1 MWNWVRRLLFGRP
14 REVQGARAGHGGE
27 APCAGRDGPNEK
39 RDAAGAG
46 WDAAEEGEFLT
57 LLDDPGDAVALDD
70 LGPDDRL
77 FLSGVL
83 RLVRERKLEIPVLP
97 QAAIEVSRL
106 LAQGDPPIGRYV
118 EVLEKD
124 PGLSVEVL
132 RTANSAFYGFRR
144 PAKGL
149 REAVVRLGLH
159 PVRGLLVMAHLRSR
173 VLRGGPFQEQAGWLN
188 DLSLALARVFRT
200 LAPDLGMDPDEAST
214 RGLLFHVEHFV
225 ILGALGAIQTAAR
238 RPLNPSNRALAE
250 AFRRCGTTVREL
262 AAAAWK
268 LPVLRP
274 DPDLDLRLRAVR
286 RAVVRSWL
294 GQPGGEVPG
303 VDPARLSEALA
314 RTARPA
320 GAEAAT
326 G

>member
-1 MWNWVRRLLFGRP
+1 L
-14 REVQGARAGHGGE
+14 A
-27 APCAGRDGPNEK
+27 
-39 RDAAGAG
+39 
-46 WDAAEEGEFLT
+46 
-57 LLDDPGDAVALDD
+57 LLDEPGDPAALDD

-83 RLVRERKLEIPVLP
+83 RLVRERRLEIPVLP
-97 QAAIEVSRL
+97 HAAIEVSRL
-106 LAQGDPPIGRYV
+106 LAHGDPSIGRYV

-144 PAKGL
+144 PARGL

-188 DLSLALARVFRT
+188 DLSLALARVFRK

-225 ILGALGAIQTAAR
+225 ILGALGVIQTVAR
-238 RPLNPSNRALAE
+238 RPLNPSNHALAE
-250 AFRRCGTTVREL
+250 AFRRCGTGVREL
-262 AAAAWK
+262 AADAWQ
-268 LPVLRP
+268 LPMLRP

-294 GQPGGEVPG
+294 GQAGAEVPG
-303 VDPARLSEALA
+303 VDPDRLSEVLA
-314 RTARPA
+314 QAAPPGPSGAAA
-320 GAEAAT
+320 G
-326 G
+326 